1 MPHLGKIIRM
11 PLDLAAIRQQFPAL
25 SLPHTDGRPRVYLDN
40 PAGTQ
45 VPQHTIDA
53 MYHAL
58 VHCNANMGGEFAT
71 SREATELSHQAHVAM
86 ADFYNAAS
94 DREIVF
100 AANMTTITFTMA
112 RVLAPRFEAGDEMI
126 ITAMEHE
133 GNNTP
138 WRTMAAER
146 GMVVK
151 TLGFDRDTYEID
163 LDELDSLI
171 TPRTKFAALNYASNL
186 LGTIN
191 PVAEMVRRLKA
202 VGALTYIDAVQ
213 FAPHGAIDVQALGCD
228 FLVSSAYKFYGPHQG
243 ILYGREE
250 LLQGTR
256 AYHLRTVPDL
266 TPNKW
271 ETGTQSLA
279 GQSGTI
285 GALEYIAWVGREM
298 GAEHRPTAPGLRDRT
313 RDLHAAMNA
322 MVAYEEGLSERLIT
336 GLQQIPGVR
345 IHGVTD
351 RAAFSRR
358 VPTVSITAEGMRPAE
373 MAAFLATHGVYVWDG
388 HSYALPVVE
397 WLGIADQ
404 GGVVRIG
411 PTHYNTL
418 DEVDTAVALV
428 AEFLGRR

>member
-1 MPHLGKIIRM
+1 MTLHL
-11 PLDLAAIRQQFPAL
+11 DAIRALFPAL
-25 SLPHTDGRPRVYLDN
+25 SLPHAGGRPRVYLDN

-45 VPQHTIDA
+45 VPQQVLDQMH
-53 MYHAL
+53 HAL
-58 VHCNANMGGEFAT
+58 VHCNANMGGQFQT
-71 SREATELSHQAHVAM
+71 SREATALTHAAHEAM

-94 DREIVF
+94 DREVVF
-100 AANMTTITFTMA
+100 GPNMTTLTFVMA
-112 RVLAPRFEAGDEMI
+112 RALGPRFSEGDEMI

-191 PVAEMVRRLKA
+191 PVGEMCARLRA
-202 VGALTYIDAVQ
+202 AGAMTYIDAVQ
-213 FAPHGAIDVQALGCD
+213 FAPHGPIDVQALGCD
-228 FLVSSAYKFYGPHQG
+228 FLISSAYKFYGPHQG
-243 ILYGREE
+243 VLYGREE
-250 LLQGTR
+250 LLQGTP

-279 GQSGTI
+279 GQAGTI
-285 GALEYIAWVGREM
+285 GALEYLEWVGRTM
-298 GAEHRPTAPGLRDRT
+298 GAEHRPDTPGLRERT
-313 RDLHAAMNA
+313 RDLHAGLAAMA
-322 MVAYEEGLSERLIT
+322 HYEESLSERLIS
-336 GLQQIPGVR
+336 GLAAIDGVR
-345 IHGVTD
+345 IHGITD
-351 RAAFSRR
+351 PTAYHRR
-358 VPTVSITAEGMRPAE
+358 VPTVSITADGMDPEA
-373 MAAFLATHGVYVWDG
+373 MADFLGDQGVYVWNG

-397 WLGIADQ
+397 WLGLADR

-418 DEVDTAVALV
+418 DEIDTAVGLI